1 MRKIFVPLTIALIA
15 VHGFAGFKPKLIKA
29 KKAEQFEA
37 RAAAGNAT
45 YAADLLTEAKDQKE
59 YFYKELTPSSVIA
72 VRLAVFNSG
81 RDEVLLPLDAV
92 QLVGP
97 DGQEV
102 PLVPPETVAHAVLGG
117 MVVSA
122 KQSSKGPVS
131 ASPGVAAGDPRTNPR
146 DPRYD
151 PTADPRDPRYDPR
164 TNPRDPRY
172 DPRMD
177 PNDPRYDPTGPRV
190 GRDPRYDPND
200 PRSRD
205 PRYDPNDPR
214 NDPTSPYP
222 RTRGYGGYGG
232 PSIILNP
239 GGGRGGGGDLSQ
251 FERTLVEKDFSDK
264 AHAPEPILPSLT
276 RDRFLFFSLA
286 SAPASHKGFT
296 LRIPPGKGIPAEVL
310 LKF

>member
-1 MRKIFVPLTIALIA
+1 MRKTLVPLAIALVA

-29 KKAEQFEA
+29 KKAEQFET
-37 RAAAGNAT
+37 RAAGGNAT
-45 YAADLLTEAKDQKE
+45 YAADLLTEAKDQKD

-72 VRLAVFNSG
+72 VRLAVFNAG
-81 RDEVLLPLDAV
+81 KEEVLLPLDAL
-92 QLVGP
+92 QLIGP
-97 DGQEV
+97 DGNEV
-102 PLVPPETVAHAVLGG
+102 PLVPPETVAQAVTSG

-122 KQSSKGPVS
+122 KAREKGPIS
-131 ASPGVAAGDPRTNPR
+131 ATPGAAGDPRM
-146 DPRYD
+146 D
-151 PTADPRDPRYDPR
+151 
-164 TNPRDPRY
+164 PRDPRY

-214 NDPTSPYP
+214 SRDPRYDPNDPRNRDPRYDPTSPYP
-222 RTRGYGGYGG
+222 RTRGYGGYPG
-232 PSIILNP
+232 PGIILNP
-239 GGGRGGGGDLSQ
+239 GGGHGGGDLSQ
-251 FERTLVEKDFSDK
+251 FERTLVEKDFQDK

-276 RDRFLFFSLA
+276 RDRFLFFSMG